1 MWAQVGTV
9 LDHLSMLSDI
19 LKGDRSFAVYLP
31 PDYDT
36 SQRSYPVLYLL
47 HGGGDDHTG
56 WVQFGEVL
64 HIADKAIREGRATPM
79 VIAMPDANSGR
90 RGYFNHILPEGPRFR
105 QRTRRALQF
114 RSAASGGSETAIV
127 NPAKLSREGQMD
139 LSSLCHAGVG
149 QALAPPL
156 SFVAGDAL
164 EKFLKLASPSS
175 GEHVDFHGSQTQTLM
190 KSRVGRAVGR
200 RICWRPGVRGCA
212 RNAGRRLAGR
222 PRPFAAGCGI
232 AGARVPTTP
241 ARLTG
246 PRC

>member
-1 MWAQVGTV
+1 MTTRAGCSSVKSCT
-9 LDHLSMLSDI
+9 
-19 LKGDRSFAVYLP
+19 LP
-31 PDYDT
+31 T
-36 SQRSYPVLYLL
+36 RQS
-47 HGGGDDHTG
+47 
-56 WVQFGEVL
+56 
-64 HIADKAIREGRATPM
+64 GRA
-79 VIAMPDANSGR
+79 
-90 RGYFNHILPEGPRFR
+90 GPRQWSLR
-105 QRTRRALQF
+105 CLTPTRGGEAILITSCQKGHG
-114 RSAASGGSETAIV
+114 SGSEHVARFSSGVPPPGGAEAAIV